1 MNRPLNLIRILQ
13 IFPTHAMVMLV
24 SSRTK
29 ELYDSNLDQRITNLS
44 GLQWILKTP
53 YQELL
58 LVIEL
63 VIVGEIFDICYHC
76 VWLNSLQKTEVMNAW
91 SCNFL
96 VNNFQEFSS
105 GYKSITFK
113 QETSVLISARIVAR
127 CHSESRWIYFNDIY
141 LVPSWYMTWI
151 FLNSGNI
158 HKKNVCGMKF

>member
-96 VNNFQEFSS
+96 VNNFQ
-105 GYKSITFK
+105 KS
-113 QETSVLISARIVAR
+113 SVLVTSPLLLNRRQVFWLVHESWQDVILNHVEFIS
-127 CHSESRWIYFNDIY
+127 
-141 LVPSWYMTWI
+141 MI
-151 FLNSGNI
+151 FT
-158 HKKNVCGMKF
+158 